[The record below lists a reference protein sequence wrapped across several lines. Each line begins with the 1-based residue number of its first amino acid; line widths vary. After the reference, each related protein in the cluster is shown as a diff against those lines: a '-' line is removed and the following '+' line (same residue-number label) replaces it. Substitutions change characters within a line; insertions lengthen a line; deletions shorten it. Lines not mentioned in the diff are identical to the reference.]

1 MRLGHY
7 FRKSTADCACATG
20 VLLVYLVYPSLVRS
34 AFNTLECVMVCG
46 SPRLQQDLLE
56 TCWENRHLDI
66 IMYLSLPCIMLFAV
80 VLPFGSMFKLYH
92 DQHKLYDNRKH
103 SFRYGMLYSGY
114 RESRWYWE
122 IVVWMRK
129 LAMIGVVTFGRAWVR
144 QLHLALGVMVIAL
157 HLQHYGSPFD
167 LHTADGRRLQS
178 VEISSLMVLI
188 FMLWA
193 AVFFTFVDGEGEGED
208 DPQTQ
213 GGQLTTN
220 VMAIMLILTNVV
232 FVAWN
237 LWLAMVAFN
246 KKEQVVAKMVK
257 GLKAVQTRTSQ
268 ISTMW
273 KRSTHSGASSRSTK
287 DSGKLSGLTEL
298 DSLEANALEMETVY
312 GKGETKREGNTGT
325 VQNPMTL
332 DRSGRRGVMLASGQ
346 IKQQDGGQRKEIELT
361 IITDNLGSPRRGSFP
376 EGERK
381 EDDVDDF
388 VWDGGELRVYDM
400 GEDRWIVV
408 FDEETGHDYYYSEST
423 GESTWTAPWE

>member
-1 MRLGHY
+1 
-7 FRKSTADCACATG
+7 
-20 VLLVYLVYPSLVRS
+20 
-34 AFNTLECVMVCG
+34 
-46 SPRLQQDLLE
+46 
-56 TCWENRHLDI
+56 
-66 IMYLSLPCIMLFAV
+66 
-80 VLPFGSMFKLYH
+80 
-92 DQHKLYDNRKH
+92 
-103 SFRYGMLYSGY
+103 
-114 RESRWYWE
+114 
-122 IVVWMRK
+122 
-129 LAMIGVVTFGRAWVR
+129 MIGVVTFGRAWVR

-178 VEISSLMVLI
+178 VEVSSLMVLI

-193 AVFFTFVDGEGEGED
+193 AVFFTFVDGQGEGED
-208 DPQTQ
+208 DPHTE

-246 KKEQVVAKMVK
+246 KKEHVVAKMVK

-273 KRSTHSGASSRSTK
+273 KRSTNSDASSRSTN
-287 DSGKLSGLTEL
+287 DSGRLSGLTEL
-298 DSLEANALEMETVY
+298 DSLEANANAFDANALEMETVY
-312 GKGETKREGNTGT
+312 GKGQTKREGNTGT

-332 DRSGRRGVMLASGQ
+332 DRSGQRGVVLASGQ
-346 IKQQDGGQRKEIELT
+346 KKQQDGSQRKGIELT
-361 IITDNLGSPRRGSFP
+361 IITDNLGSPRRASYP
-376 EGERK
+376 EEERK
-381 EDDVDDF
+381 KEEDVDDGEDF
-388 VWDGGELRVYDM
+388 ERDGGKLRVYDM

-408 FDEETGHDYYYSEST
+408 FDEETGHDYYYSERT